1 MEYLPTGFFLFKFE
15 IMKNSIIQHPT
26 HDNFIMIRKWY
37 QDLVPEIK
45 GEGKINKGCA
55 AALMSLFEYWYNANL
70 AGNRRLESTVSF
82 KEINESLQGLFGRNT
97 IIKALD
103 FLVDFK
109 ILFVSSET
117 QTGKRSYLFN
127 HERVNELSMKVS
139 LKKDEVSLNLNEVS
153 LKKDEV
159 SLKKDYIKDNIKDD
173 IKKNT
178 KEVIL
183 PNVSKKELETTEAL
197 LFLADNYKKRN
208 VNIDLLANRAI
219 VGKCLNKFSLEDIK
233 RGIFYS
239 IQQKIGKEIN
249 GKSLEQY
256 IKVSTIFAIE
266 NMSKYVSDSE
276 GQEMTTDDDLEK
288 IINFGEGN
296 KYFYGKITGDWKVK
310 IKGMIAEI
318 LSEGEETKKSI
329 CELIRFA
336 AKTAEIWKE
345 WEFLLRNIKNLR
357 RIYDKFG
364 GVA

>member
-1 MEYLPTGFFLFKFE
+1 MNVKSILGANAFWTLNKTLVKKIGNINAAFFLTYLIDKEDYHRQRDELKTFE
-15 IMKNSIIQHPT
+15 E
-26 HDNFIMIRKWY
+26 W
-37 QDLVPEIK
+37 
-45 GEGKINKGCA
+45 GEDFFYCA
-55 AALMSLFEYWYNANL
+55 ANKAQEKTTLTTKQQTA
-70 AGNRRLESTVSF
+70 AIKILESAGLIMTILKGTPATKHF
-82 KEINESLQGLFGRNT
+82 KLNHSNILDFILGANKFSQIDQTRFPESTKLDFPNRSNYNT
-97 IIKALD
+97 KNIIIKTEEE
-103 FLVDFK
+103 K
-109 ILFVSSET
+109 QNKE
-117 QTGKRSYLFN
+117 Q
-127 HERVNELSMKVS
+127 
-139 LKKDEVSLNLNEVS
+139 
-153 LKKDEV
+153 
-159 SLKKDYIKDNIKDD
+159 
-173 IKKNT
+173 
-178 KEVIL
+178 EVIL

-336 AKTAEIWKE
+336 AKTADIWKE

-357 RIYDKFG
+357 KIYDKFG
-364 GVA
+364 DVA